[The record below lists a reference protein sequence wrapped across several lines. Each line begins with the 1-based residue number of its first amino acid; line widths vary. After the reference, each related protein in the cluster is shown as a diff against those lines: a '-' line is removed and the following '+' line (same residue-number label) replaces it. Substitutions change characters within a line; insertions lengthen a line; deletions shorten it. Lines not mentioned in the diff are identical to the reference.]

1 MDNRDEEEDRLEP
14 VTPTDNDD
22 WTDDEAGDTYSLSSG
37 LRDDLSE
44 ANAMDDDPSPW
55 SDPDTSN
62 DMVAQ
67 DEDDSSE
74 APEKDWL
81 VDSGL
86 AAAIRPE
93 TAGSEPAA
101 DSDLEEDTESLS
113 SESLWSDVEGEPAGR
128 EEEID
133 DEDFDDED
141 PDTDEDFDEDDFDD
155 EDPEDEPDFEDDE
168 LENTPAKNGEAE
180 PGDRDT
186 GPYSDRDGDSSAVPD
201 ASSERPVWPM
211 LVGLVAVVLISVGGW
226 GLFQER
232 AALQARIAELERSQ
246 SKASS
251 VNAVDA
257 SALSA
262 LEADNAS
269 LKLQLDGL
277 YRDYELAMAEI
288 ANLQDATDTAAQ
300 VAVDAPEPS
309 ATDAEEPAATAAAP
323 DALASPD
330 ADQAAGRWF
339 VNVGAYSVAQ
349 SAENLAET
357 LKGGGFDT
365 IVQEVY
371 TDDGSLLLRVRVI
384 GLEEKSDAQQVAA
397 ELEAS
402 FGIGPV
408 WVGQMPSTP

>member
-1 MDNRDEEEDRLEP
+1 MDNRDDEENSLEP
-14 VTPTDNDD
+14 LTPTDNDD
-22 WTDDEAGDTYSLSSG
+22 WTDDEEGDTYSRSSG

-44 ANAMDDDPSPW
+44 ANAMDADASRW
-55 SDPDTSN
+55 SGSDTS
-62 DMVAQ
+62 DEMQ
-67 DEDDSSE
+67 DEDDSSA

-86 AAAIRPE
+86 AAAIRPD

-101 DSDLEEDTESLS
+101 DSDLEESTESLS
-113 SESLWSDVEGEPAGR
+113 GESLWPDVEGEPAGR
-128 EEEID
+128 EEDID
-133 DEDFDDED
+133 DDD

-186 GPYSDRDGDSSAVPD
+186 GPYSDRDGDSGAAPD

-371 TDDGSLLLRVRVI
+371 TDDGSVLLRVRVI

-408 WVGQMPSTP
+408 WVGQTPSTP

>member
-1 MDNRDEEEDRLEP
+1 MDNRDDEENSLEP
-14 VTPTDNDD
+14 LTPTDNDD
-22 WTDDEAGDTYSLSSG
+22 WTDDEEGDTYSRSSG

-44 ANAMDDDPSPW
+44 ANAMDADASRW
-55 SDPDTSN
+55 SGSDTS
-62 DMVAQ
+62 DEMQ
-67 DEDDSSE
+67 DEDDSSA

-86 AAAIRPE
+86 AAAIRPD

-101 DSDLEEDTESLS
+101 DSDLEENTESLS
-113 SESLWSDVEGEPAGR
+113 GESLWPDVEGEPAGR
-128 EEEID
+128 EEDID
-133 DEDFDDED
+133 DEDFDDDD

-155 EDPEDEPDFEDDE
+155 EDPEDDPDFEDDE
-168 LENTPAKNGEAE
+168 LEDTPAENDEAE
-180 PGDRDT
+180 VGDRNT
-186 GPYSDRDGDSSAVPD
+186 SPYSDRDGDSGAVVPD

-226 GLFQER
+226 GLFEER
-232 AALQARIAELERSQ
+232 AVLQARIAELERSQ
-246 SKASS
+246 SQASA

-257 SALSA
+257 SVLSG

-288 ANLQDATDTAAQ
+288 ANLQDATEIAAQ
-300 VAVDAPEPS
+300 VTVNAPEPAS
-309 ATDAEEPAATAAAP
+309 TDTEKPAAAATAP
-323 DALASPD
+323 NALATSD
-330 ADQAAGRWF
+330 ANQAAGSWF

-357 LKGGGFDT
+357 LNGGGFDT

-371 TDDGSLLLRVRVI
+371 TDDGSVLLRVRVI

-402 FGIGPV
+402 YGIGPV
-408 WVGQMPSTP
+408 WVGRTPSTP

>member
-1 MDNRDEEEDRLEP
+1 MDNRDDEEDRLEP
-14 VTPTDNDD
+14 VTPTDDDD
-22 WTDDEAGDTYSLSSG
+22 WTDDEAGDTYSRSSG

-55 SDPDTSN
+55 SDPDTSD

-93 TAGSEPAA
+93 TAGSEPTA
-101 DSDLEEDTESLS
+101 DSDREENTESLS
-113 SESLWSDVEGEPAGR
+113 SESLWSGVEGEPAGR

-133 DEDFDDED
+133 DEDFDDDD
-141 PDTDEDFDEDDFDD
+141 PDTDEDLDEDDFDD
-155 EDPEDEPDFEDDE
+155 EDPEDDLDFEDDE
-168 LENTPAKNGEAE
+168 LEDTPAENDEAE
-180 PGDRDT
+180 VGDRNT
-186 GPYSDRDGDSSAVPD
+186 GPYSDRDGDSDAVPD

-226 GLFQER
+226 GLFEER

-246 SKASS
+246 SKASA

-288 ANLQDATDTAAQ
+288 ANLQDTTETAAQ
-300 VAVDAPEPS
+300 VAVDAPEPAS
-309 ATDAEEPAATAAAP
+309 TDTEKPAAAATAP
-323 DALASPD
+323 NALATSD
-330 ADQAAGRWF
+330 ANQAAGSWF

-371 TDDGSLLLRVRVI
+371 TDDGSVLLRVRVI

-402 FGIGPV
+402 YGIGPV
-408 WVGQMPSTP
+408 WVGQTPSTP

>member
-14 VTPTDNDD
+14 VTPTDDDD

-44 ANAMDDDPSPW
+44 ANAIDDDPSPW
-55 SDPDTSN
+55 PDPDTSD

-133 DEDFDDED
+133 DEDFDDDD

-168 LENTPAKNGEAE
+168 LEDAPAKNDEAE

-186 GPYSDRDGDSSAVPD
+186 GPYSDRDGDSGAAPD

-323 DALASPD
+323 DALASPN

-408 WVGQMPSTP
+408 WVGQTPSTP